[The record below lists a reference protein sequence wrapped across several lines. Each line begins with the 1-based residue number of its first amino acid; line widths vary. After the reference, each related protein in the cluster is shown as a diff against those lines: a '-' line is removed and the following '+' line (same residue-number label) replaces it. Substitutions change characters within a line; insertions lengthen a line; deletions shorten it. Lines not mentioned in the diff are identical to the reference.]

1 MTVHHLLLDS
11 FVPSLSLNYCTFF
24 HFTWTF
30 KCSIQGS
37 YRYWTPE
44 LKELISELSKAEA
57 EKESKLKGILQ
68 NLIQLFVEHH
78 SEWRQLV
85 SVVAGNTSCDII
97 FFSCTIVYS
106 FSLPKVTN
114 ILIVLW
120 YSLLIALYH
129 LLCSGSL
136 WFFFANAQESC
147 LSFHQRSYDI
157 IKKILRMFGTVFFFT
172 EYLAAR
178 LLDHLSLEGFI
189 ENRLLLLHR
198 PTDYLPSVSC
208 FSFFGK
214 ACVCVIYYM
223 ESLIDE

>member
-114 ILIVLW
+114 IPIVLW
-120 YSLLIALYH
+120 YSLLVAPLSCTVLRVAMIFPP
-129 LLCSGSL
+129 S
-136 WFFFANAQESC
+136 NAQESC

-157 IKKILRMFGTVFFFT
+157 IKKYWECLVLYFFT

-178 LLDHLSLEGFI
+178 LLDHLSWG
-189 ENRLLLLHR
+189 
-198 PTDYLPSVSC
+198 
-208 FSFFGK
+208 
-214 ACVCVIYYM
+214 IYWKQVT
-223 ESLIDE
+223 IFA

>member
-136 WFFFANAQESC
+136 WFFFRKRTGE
-147 LSFHQRSYDI
+147 LFI
-157 IKKILRMFGTVFFFT
+157 ISSKKLW
-172 EYLAAR
+172 
-178 LLDHLSLEGFI
+178 
-189 ENRLLLLHR
+189 
-198 PTDYLPSVSC
+198 
-208 FSFFGK
+208 
-214 ACVCVIYYM
+214 YY
-223 ESLIDE
+223 

>member
-1 MTVHHLLLDS
+1 M
-11 FVPSLSLNYCTFF
+11 
-24 HFTWTF
+24 
-30 KCSIQGS
+30 
-37 YRYWTPE
+37 
-44 LKELISELSKAEA
+44 
-57 EKESKLKGILQ
+57 KGILQ

-157 IKKILRMFGTVFFFT
+157 IKKILRMFGTVFFYWISSCKVVRPFK
-172 EYLAAR
+172 LR
-178 LLDHLSLEGFI
+178 DLLKTGYYFCIDQLITCQVYIVF
-189 ENRLLLLHR
+189 
-198 PTDYLPSVSC
+198 PSSEKRVFAWSTTWNLDWQEQT
-208 FSFFGK
+208 SML
-214 ACVCVIYYM
+214 VN
-223 ESLIDE
+223 D